1 MTLAKN
7 LRAAMDAHPDL
18 DTVEKLVKR
27 GAGSNGTIGRMLVG
41 NTACRIDALQQ
52 VARVFGLEAWQ
63 LLVPGFD
70 PDHPP
75 TLEMDSRRASLLA
88 SELDDIA
95 ELAGKDQCARFV
107 GRAVII
113 GFGGDDDRS
122 RLRGAA
128 ASGRLRAFRSSRRF
142 AGCQR
147 GGGSRGE

>member
-95 ELAGKDQCARFV
+95 ERIKRIHRPDH
-107 GRAVII
+107 
-113 GFGGDDDRS
+113 D
-122 RLRGAA
+122 
-128 ASGRLRAFRSSRRF
+128 
-142 AGCQR
+142 
-147 GGGSRGE
+147 